1 MDSETRKVADAVDG
15 DRLWRRL
22 MAMATIGATAAGGV
36 NRQALSPEDRAARRR
51 LVEWAWERG
60 YDSGQDGA
68 ANLFLRR
75 LGSEPDAAPV
85 LIGSHLDS
93 QPKGGRFDGAFGVLA
108 AFEVLEA
115 LDDAGIAT
123 RRPVEVVA
131 WTNEEGSRFNPG
143 AMGSAVF
150 ARRMSLDEI
159 LPVVDWDGVPL
170 ADALRDTLADLPEVP
185 MRERGLVPAAFL
197 ETHIEQGPR
206 LEAEGIPVGVVTG
219 IQGISNFQVE
229 VIGAEAH
236 AGTTPRKL
244 RRDAL
249 KTAAAMVVALE
260 EALAD
265 PEDSVRFTVGRFD
278 VTPGSPNTVPGH
290 VRFTIDFRHP
300 DPANIE
306 RLTGRI
312 EPVCRELAGACEVR
326 VHRKRDVAPTQFDS
340 ATVDLL
346 RESAEGLGIAHMDM
360 FSGAGH
366 DAMHLAA
373 VCPTAMVFAPCKDG
387 ISHNEAESAKPADLA
402 AATRVLAAA
411 TCALAQRQGQRL

>member
-1 MDSETRKVADAVDG
+1 MDNEVKKVARALDG
-15 DRLWRRL
+15 GRLWRRL
-22 MAMATIGATAAGGV
+22 MAMAEIGATPAGGV
-36 NRQALSPEDRAARRR
+36 NRQALSAEDRAARRR

-60 YDSGQDGA
+60 YDAAQDGA

-75 LGSEPDAAPV
+75 PGSEAEAGPV

-93 QPKGGRFDGAFGVLA
+93 QPTGGRFYGAFGVLA

-115 LDDAGIAT
+115 LNDAGVAT
-123 RRPVEVVA
+123 RRPVEAVA

-150 ARRMSLDEI
+150 ARQMSLDEI
-159 LPVVDWDGVPL
+159 LPISDWDGVLL

-185 MRERGLVPAAFL
+185 MRERGPVPAAFL

-206 LEAEGIPVGVVTG
+206 LEAAGIPVGVVTG
-219 IQGISNFQVE
+219 IQGISNLQVE

-236 AGTTPRKL
+236 AGTTPRGL

-249 KTAAAMVVALE
+249 KTAAAMVLALE
-260 EALAD
+260 KEFAD

-300 DPANIE
+300 DPATIE

-312 EPVCRELAGACEVR
+312 EPVCQGLAGACEVR
-326 VHRKRDVAPTQFDS
+326 VHRKRDVPPTTFDE

-346 RESAEGLGIAHMDM
+346 RESAKELGIAQMDM

-387 ISHNEAESAKPADLA
+387 ISHNEAESAKPEDLA

-411 TCALAQRQGQRL
+411 TCALAQR